1 MFIVL
6 FGMQWFFGQWLD
18 AHHIKIIF
26 AIPGIVL
33 ATTFVTF
40 PFVARELIPV
50 MQATGTEQEQAAL
63 TLGASGWK
71 TFWHVTLP
79 SVKWGLIYGI
89 ILCNARAMGEF
100 GGVAAVNNVSFSVNE
115 GELMALLGPSGGGKT
130 TVLRMIAG
138 LEMPTGGDVFIRGQR
153 VNDLSVRER
162 NIGFVFQNYALF
174 KNMNVFKNIA
184 FGLKIKKWKRADI
197 SSRIEE
203 LLNLFGLQGLE
214 KRYPH
219 QLSGGQR
226 QRVAIA
232 RALAPKPSVLLLDE
246 PFGAVDAKIR
256 QELREWLVT
265 LHHDLNVTTVFV
277 THDQEEAME
286 VSNRI
291 VIFSR
296 GRLEQVG
303 SPREVYNEP
312 ANEFVARFIG
322 VMNVLEP
329 EVRDGIA
336 RIGELEFPAYGLH
349 NGQKMRIGFRPY
361 AVQISADLTQY
372 RYHAV
377 LRRTFFLGV
386 LLRVE
391 LELPS
396 GLCIRARMTKE
407 EYAQHCLED
416 GKEVSFQI
424 RQYRLLAGQAE
435 KQPLD

>member
-1 MFIVL
+1 LSIELKNVTKK
-6 FGMQWFFGQWLD
+6 FGET
-18 AHHIKIIF
+18 
-26 AIPGIVL
+26 P
-33 ATTFVTF
+33 
-40 PFVARELIPV
+40 
-50 MQATGTEQEQAAL
+50 
-63 TLGASGWK
+63 
-71 TFWHVTLP
+71 
-79 SVKWGLIYGI
+79 
-89 ILCNARAMGEF
+89 
-100 GGVAAVNNVSFSVNE
+100 AVNNVSFCVKD

-138 LEMPTGGDVFIRGQR
+138 LEMPTSGDVFIRGQR
-153 VNDLSVRER
+153 VNDLSVQQR

-174 KNMNVFKNIA
+174 KNMTVARNVA

-197 SSRIEE
+197 EARVAE
-203 LLNLFGLQGLE
+203 LLKLFGLEDLD

-232 RALAPKPSVLLLDE
+232 RALASKPSVLLLDE

-265 LHHDLNVTTVFV
+265 LHTELNVTTIFV
-277 THDQEEAME
+277 THDQEEALE
-286 VSNRI
+286 VANRI

-296 GRLEQVG
+296 GMLEQVG
-303 SPREVYNEP
+303 TPRDVYEQP

-329 EVRDGIA
+329 VVCNGVA
-336 RIGELEFPAYGLH
+336 RIGELEFPSLGLVE
-349 NGQKMRIGFRPY
+349 GQKMRIGFRPY
-361 AVQISADLTQY
+361 AVQISPDLAQY
-372 RYHAV
+372 HYRAV

-386 LLRVE
+386 MLRVE

-396 GLCIRARMTKE
+396 GLVVRARLSKE
-407 EYAQHCLED
+407 EYAHQGLAD

-424 RQYRLLAGQAE
+424 RQYRVLAGEAAPLPPEAELRYQAPPVMGE
-435 KQPLD
+435 NI

>member
-1 MFIVL
+1 MSIEL
-6 FGMQWFFGQWLD
+6 
-18 AHHIKIIF
+18 KR
-26 AIPGIVL
+26 
-33 ATTFVTF
+33 VT
-40 PFVARELIPV
+40 
-50 MQATGTEQEQAAL
+50 
-63 TLGASGWK
+63 K
-71 TFWHVTLP
+71 TFGDINAVT
-79 SVKWGLIYGI
+79 
-89 ILCNARAMGEF
+89 
-100 GGVAAVNNVSFSVNE
+100 NVSFSVTE

-138 LEMPTGGDVFIRGQR
+138 LEVPTEGDIFIRGKR
-153 VNDLSVRER
+153 VNDLSVQQR

-184 FGLKIKKWKRADI
+184 FGLKIKKWKRAEAEA
-197 SSRIEE
+197 RIAE
-203 LLNLFGLQGLE
+203 LLKLFDLEDLE

-265 LHHDLNVTTVFV
+265 LHHDLNVTTIFV

-286 VSNRI
+286 VANRI

-296 GRLEQVG
+296 GLLEQIG
-303 SPREVYNEP
+303 TPREVYEQP

-329 EVRDGIA
+329 EVRGGIA
-336 RIGELEFPAYGLH
+336 RIGELEFPAPGQAD
-349 NGQKMRIGFRPY
+349 GQKMRIGFRPY
-361 AVQISADLTQY
+361 AVQISSDLTQY
-372 RYHAV
+372 RHRAV
-377 LRRTFFLGV
+377 LRHTFFLGV
-386 LLRVE
+386 MLRVE

-396 GLCIRARMTKE
+396 GLTIRARMSKE
-407 EYAQHCLED
+407 DYAHQALED
-416 GKEVSFQI
+416 GMEVSFQI
-424 RQYRLLAGQAE
+424 RQYRVLAREEAALPPERELKYQAPPVYGE
-435 KQPLD
+435 HI